1 MVSIAVACVLLGLQ
15 VESASASSGSASN
28 AAEPGNA
35 KPIEVVRGHV
45 ASYPRVIQGR
55 ISSGNGK
62 PVADALIE
70 WGPVYPDDAPREKT
84 NTADDGSYRLE
95 VSHTGQPGE
104 IVAKILQRPPGA
116 ALDSTTNVRL

>member
-70 WGPVYPDDAPREKT
+70 WGVCQLNQLLSAPPALQVRALADTDARAEF
-84 NTADDGSYRLE
+84 NA
-95 VSHTGQPGE
+95 
-104 IVAKILQRPPGA
+104 
-116 ALDSTTNVRL
+116 